1 MDQLYTYE
9 NSTLDVYSR
18 KSVNDSLTTSLKIVS
33 DIENEKIGNDF
44 CLIPLTVNN
53 PFEKMRYWIKQE
65 IHDFEAMIKSIE
77 GIDKLLKDKEK
88 LIAKICS
95 AQKEMQ
101 NLEEGKKSFKT
112 LFQSQTGR
120 HNKIS
125 ELNTYISRSEVIVE
139 TYDKVLNLLTVYMWM
154 KEISQFKLWKAS
166 NYYK

>member
-65 IHDFEAMIKSIE
+65 IHDFEAMVRAIE
-77 GIDKLLKDKEK
+77 GIDKLKKEKEK
-88 LIAKICS
+88 LISKIAS
-95 AQKEMQ
+95 ARKEMQ
-101 NLEEGKKSFKT
+101 SLEEGKKTLKS

-120 HNKIS
+120 HNRIT

-139 TYDKVLNLLTVYMWM
+139 TYTKVINLLIVYMWM